1 MPGRG
6 GGGERRVGRGG
17 PRGGVLVRERD
28 RDRQGGTEDRQ
39 TVRGRIRGRK
49 RRRGERQR
57 K

>member
-1 MPGRG
+1 MSVSHPSFPG
-6 GGGERRVGRGG
+6 GGGTRF
-17 PRGGVLVRERD
+17 GVLVRERD

>member
-1 MPGRG
+1 MPG
-6 GGGERRVGRGG
+6 GGGERRGG
-17 PRGGVLVRERD
+17 GGGARFGVLVRERD

>member
-17 PRGGVLVRERD
+17 TRGGVLVRERD